1 MYADKR
7 DWAWVAVIFAAFL
20 VYDLVRDWVV
30 LRMGWP
36 QWSRYVV
43 GLILAAVVGAVAG
56 IVGRR
61 RQVLQD

>member
-7 DWAWVAVIFAAFL
+7 DWAWVVVIFAAFL